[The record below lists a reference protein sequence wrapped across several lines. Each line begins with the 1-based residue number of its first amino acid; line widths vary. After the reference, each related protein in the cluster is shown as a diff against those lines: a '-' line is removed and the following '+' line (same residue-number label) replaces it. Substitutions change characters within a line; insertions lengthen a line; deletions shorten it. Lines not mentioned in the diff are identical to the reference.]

1 MPTSAPDKTWIR
13 TGVGLGISLVFLLIT
28 LSRVDLEL
36 LGKAWQGIVPATLV
50 SAIVLA
56 TIEVAVRAERWRVL
70 LKPIAASAFLT
81 AYGLLAIGHLGNA
94 ALPARLGDLGRAV
107 IAGSR
112 LHASRTA
119 VLGTIAVERVA
130 DAGLL
135 VAAGAAGIVAGYGA
149 ALQGTLVLLIL
160 SGAAAGIAVVGG
172 ALLLQ
177 RSSLGR
183 TRFGARVQ
191 EYGRLA
197 ASGASA
203 LKDPWQAARV
213 GALSLASFAV
223 AILIL
228 QACAWS
234 LSLTLTL
241 GQSAVVIAAVT
252 LSTAIPAGPAS
263 IGTYEFVG
271 MTVMST
277 MGFTPEQSLMAVGLL
292 HAIATL
298 TPACLGAA
306 SLWLMGVSLDFHPDR
321 SLFRTRSSL
330 P

>member
-1 MPTSAPDKTWIR
+1 MPTSAPGTTWIR
-13 TGVGLGISLVFLLIT
+13 TVVGLGISLVFLVIT
-28 LSRVDLEL
+28 LSRVDLDL
-36 LGKAWQGIVPATLV
+36 LGKAWQGIVPAMVVL
-50 SAIVLA
+50 AIVLSIA
-56 TIEVAVRAERWRVL
+56 EVGVRAERWRL
-70 LKPIAASAFLT
+70 LLRPIAASTFLT

-94 ALPARLGDLGRAV
+94 ALPARLGDIARAV

-119 VLGTIAVERVA
+119 VLGTIAVERGA

-135 VAAGAAGIVAGYGA
+135 VAAGAVGIVAGYGA
-149 ALQGTLVLLIL
+149 ALQGALVVLIL
-160 SGAAAGIAVVGG
+160 SGAAVGLAVVGT
-172 ALLLQ
+172 AALLQ
-177 RSSLGR
+177 RSALGR
-183 TRFGARVQ
+183 TPFGARIR

-197 ASGASA
+197 AGGASA
-203 LKDPWQAARV
+203 LKDPWQSARV
-213 GALSLASFAV
+213 VGLSLASFAL

-228 QACAWS
+228 QASAWS

-241 GQSAVVIAAVT
+241 WQSAIVIAAVT

-277 MGFTPEQSLMAVGLL
+277 MGFTAEQSLMAVGLL

-298 TPACLGAA
+298 TPACIGAA
-306 SLWLMGVSLDFHPDR
+306 SLWLMGVSLDIHPDR
-321 SLFRTRSSL
+321 SPFRTRSSL